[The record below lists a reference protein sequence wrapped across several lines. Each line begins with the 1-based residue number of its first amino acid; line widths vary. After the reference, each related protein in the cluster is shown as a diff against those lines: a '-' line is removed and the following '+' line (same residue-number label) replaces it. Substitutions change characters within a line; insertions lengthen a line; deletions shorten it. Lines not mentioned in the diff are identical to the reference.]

1 MLTPHNPETPV
12 DTEGSH
18 SEICHWGV
26 KTEDNLKSMK
36 KFLILFDRVEFLE
49 TLLLTVDC
57 LLDCVTSVLLLDR
70 DIGLK
75 SNLQSLFI

>member
-1 MLTPHNPETPV
+1 MPL
-12 DTEGSH
+12 SQ
-18 SEICHWGV
+18 WGV
-26 KTEDNLKSMK
+26 KTENNLKSMK